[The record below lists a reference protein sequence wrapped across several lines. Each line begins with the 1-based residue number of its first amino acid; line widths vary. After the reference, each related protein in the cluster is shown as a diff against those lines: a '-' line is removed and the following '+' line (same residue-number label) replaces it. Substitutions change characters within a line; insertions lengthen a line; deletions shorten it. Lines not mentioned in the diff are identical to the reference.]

1 MKKTIL
7 AVVLGLT
14 TLSAQSADFQK
25 VYELPGMTASQIE
38 KAFGPQVIDAG
49 SDGLSKWQAVM
60 NTSNGQEWINSVNN
74 QQQGNIRCN
83 ISVAD
88 WLPAVNEWTRAD
100 VIVEA
105 KEGRA
110 RVTVQGLDTVV
121 YGPGYK
127 TCVASIEKVVDARM
141 ANLKKLD
148 TNW

>member
-7 AVVLGLT
+7 VIALGLT
-14 TLSAQSADFQK
+14 TVSAQSADFQK

-38 KAFGPQVIDAG
+38 KAFRPQVIDAG

-88 WLPAVNEWTRAD
+88 WLPAVNEWSRAD